1 MRDQDW
7 KGSLERGRR
16 MGKDTHFPPDQG
28 CKVYLEETTLQ
39 NTDAFTPLANNK
51 QRTNSDS
58 VTFLNSLFCVWAGTL
73 RPV

>member
-1 MRDQDW
+1 
-7 KGSLERGRR
+7 

-58 VTFLNSLFCVWAGTL
+58 TVNGRDWLHQNLLGGFWLLFLFCLKAEILIQKV
-73 RPV
+73 